1 MQFGDLEL
9 ISLSDGM
16 FRLDGGS
23 MFGVVPKLLWE
34 KRAPADEK
42 NRITLGLRPL
52 ERHNPMIVL
61 GPRSSV
67 YGLRS
72 AVSAGPKTGD
82 CRPKTR
88 RLHARWNRSIPP

>member
-9 ISLSDGM
+9 ISLSDGV

-23 MFGVVPKLLWE
+23 MFGVVPKVLWE

-52 ERHNPMIVL
+52 VVRGAGKTMIIDV
-61 GPRSSV
+61 
-67 YGLRS
+67 
-72 AVSAGPKTGD
+72 
-82 CRPKTR
+82 TR
-88 RLHARWNRSIPP
+88 RMPASEEQLYETQISGNPPSPTNSR